1 MTYIERTFNAETG
14 ETAEREYSKKESDA
28 IEAEKA
34 LTATEQQAAKAKET
48 AKAAIATRLGLT
60 SEELA
65 TLLG

>member
-14 ETAEREYSKKESDA
+14 ETTEREYAKKEIDA

-34 LTATEQQAAKAKET
+34 ATAVELEAAKTKEA
-48 AKAAIATRLGLT
+48 AKAAIAERLGL
-60 SEELA
+60 SAQELK